1 MRDEQD
7 RTNLEQENRELREK
21 VAQQDVK
28 IAQQDEVIAQLEQKV
43 AQLLKFVEQAEQHEA
58 LVGELQQTVT
68 QLTEDRQRIE
78 ATSKE
83 LQDRLSKDSHN
94 SHLPPSSDRFGKKT
108 KSLRKPSGKKPGG
121 QTGHDGN
128 TLYQVSNPDEIIVHA
143 VEVCQSC
150 QQDLTE
156 VSAQA
161 IERRQEFDIPPKRVI
176 VREHQAEQKICPHCQ
191 AVTRA
196 PFPQGITAPVQYSPA
211 FAAIGVYLTM
221 QQFLPYERAC
231 ETIQDLIGP
240 AMTVGTLKNMVE
252 RCALNLEP
260 IEEQI
265 KEHLR
270 KGDVLHHDETSL
282 RVMGKRFWGH
292 VASTDRL
299 THYAVH
305 AKRGREAINAIDI
318 LPKFTGKCIHD
329 ALATYFTYSNCSHG
343 LCNEH
348 HGRELTYLAEAHKQ
362 TWAETLY
369 TLLLDMNTAV
379 KEAQEKGLKQLDP
392 TEVAD
397 WKAQYE
403 AILQEGYLANPNAP
417 PDVSAPAK
425 RGKRKQSAARNLLD
439 RLSKHQDAVLRFL
452 VDFSVPF
459 TNNQAERDI
468 RMVKVQQKISGGFRS
483 LPGAQAFFR
492 IRGYLS
498 TLRKQGAHVLT
509 ALELAL
515 AGYPVSPTF

>member
-1 MRDEQD
+1 MIQD
-7 RTNLEQENRELREK
+7 DYQRLKEENRVLREENATLRAL
-21 VAQQDVK
+21 VAELLPLKTQVEELLPLKMQVEDLSTQIK
-28 IAQQDEVIAQLEQKV
+28 QLERSQK
-43 AQLLKFVEQAEQHEA
+43 
-58 LVGELQQTVT
+58 
-68 QLTEDRQRIE
+68 
-78 ATSKE
+78 
-83 LQDRLSKDSHN
+83 KDSHN
-94 SHLPPSSDRFGKKT
+94 SHLPPSSDRFVKKT
-108 KSLRKPSGKKPGG
+108 KSLRRASGKKPGG
-121 QTGHDGN
+121 QVGHEGN
-128 TLYQVSNPDEIIVHA
+128 TLYQVSNPDEIIVH
-143 VEVCQSC
+143 
-150 QQDLTE
+150 E
-156 VSAQA
+156 VSVCPICQHDLKHVPAQV
-161 IERRQEFDIPPKRVI
+161 IERRQELDIPPKRVVI
-176 VREHQAEQKICPHCQ
+176 REHQAEQKICPHCQ
-191 AVTRA
+191 AVTCA
-196 PFPQGITAPVQYSPA
+196 SFPQGITAPVQYSPA

-221 QQFLPYERAC
+221 QQLLPYERAC

-240 AMTVGTLKNMVE
+240 AMTVGTLKNMVQ

-265 KEHLR
+265 KEYLR
-270 KGDVLHHDETSL
+270 KGKVLHHDETSL

-318 LPKFTGKCIHD
+318 LPKFSGTCIHD
-329 ALATYFTYSNCSHG
+329 ALSTYFTYSNCLHG

-348 HGRELTYLAEAHKQ
+348 HGRDLTYVAEEEGQ
-362 TWAETLY
+362 IWAQEMH
-369 TLLLDMNTAV
+369 TLLLDMNAAV
-379 KEAQEKGLKQLDP
+379 KEAREKGRSHLAS

-397 WKAQYE
+397 WIAQYQ
-403 AILQEGYLANPNAP
+403 AILQEGYLANPP
-417 PDVSAPAK
+417 PPSDGSIK
-425 RGKRKQSAARNLLD
+425 RGRRKQSAARNLLD
-439 RLSKHQDAVLRFL
+439 RLKKNQDATLRFL